1 MGLFVGEDETAA
13 VAHRAFGREP
23 LMTVAIADVRR
34 REVIDDDADVD
45 GRDVVDRLVPLVYG
59 QLRHLAHAYLARE
72 RHAQTLVTTELV
84 HEAYLKLVDHAHVSH
99 RSRSYFFGAAARAMR
114 QVLVDRAR
122 HRTRLKRGGGHDAVE
137 LDADLLAVNELA
149 AEILDLHRALE
160 RLEQVDPR
168 AARVVECRF
177 FAGLDEEETAEALNL
192 SSRTVRRDWTAAK
205 AWLCRTL
212 RSPEKAQH
220 ATT

>member
-1 MGLFVGEDETAA
+1 MPDEAITA
-13 VAHRAFGREP
+13 V
-23 LMTVAIADVRR
+23 LQ
-34 REVIDDDADVD
+34 DADVD

-84 HEAYLKLVDHAHVSH
+84 HEAYLKLVDHAHVPH
-99 RSRSYFFGAAARAMR
+99 RGRSYFFGAAARAMR

-160 RLEQVDPR
+160 RLEQLDPR

-205 AWLCRTL
+205 AWLYRTL